1 MQETVKRFKAHLA
14 KMHAYSHAMGVLYYD
29 SETVM
34 PKAGVEGL
42 GATIGVMSE
51 ESYRLSTAPELKE
64 MLKELNANKDALDE
78 VTRREAEEMAEELSH
93 MEKIPMEEFVAYQVA
108 QNEAGNVWRQA
119 KVNNDFAAFA
129 PHLEKLI
136 GYQKKFASYIHP
148 EMPAYDALL
157 DQYEKGLTMET
168 LDAYFKNVREK
179 LVPLIHAIGERG
191 RKIDTSFL
199 DKAFSVEK
207 QKLLS
212 DHIMQVMCIDR
223 DCCAIGETEHPFT
236 TNFNK
241 RDVRITTHYY
251 PESLLSSFYSVVHE
265 GGHATYELNTGD
277 ELFGSPLGGGSSMGI
292 HESQSRFFENI
303 IGRSREFIGLVYPKL
318 MELFPE
324 ELSGVTEEML
334 YLAANKSEPSL
345 IRTEADELTYSLH
358 IMVRYELEK
367 QLIGG
372 TLTVAELPERW
383 NALYKEYLGVDVP
396 DDTRG
401 VLQDTHWSGGMF
413 GYFPSYSI
421 GSAYAS
427 QIYAAMQKE
436 LDVPALVKEGKL
448 QPVIDWLTEKIY
460 RFGCMK
466 KPGELIG
473 NACGAPFD
481 PTYYTDYLKDKYCAI
496 YGL

>member
-1 MQETVKRFKAHLA
+1 MQDTVKRFKAHLA

-29 SETVM
+29 SETAM
-34 PKAGVEGL
+34 PKGGVEGL

-64 MLKELNANKDALDE
+64 MLRTLNENKDALDM
-78 VTRREAEEMAEELSH
+78 VTRREAEEMAEELSR

-136 GYQKKFASYIHP
+136 GYQRKFAGYIHP
-148 EMPAYDALL
+148 EMKAYDALL

-179 LVPLIHAIGERG
+179 LVPLIHAIAERG

-199 DKAFSVEK
+199 DKEFAVEK
-207 QKLLS
+207 QKQLS
-212 DHIMQVMCIDR
+212 DHIMKVMCIDR
-223 DCCAIGETEHPFT
+223 SFCAIGETEHPFT

-277 ELFGSPLGGGSSMGI
+277 DLFGSPLGGGASMGI

-324 ELSGVTEEML
+324 ELKGVTEEML
-334 YLAANKSEPSL
+334 YLAANRSEPSL

-372 TLTVAELPERW
+372 TLTVKELPEKW

-396 DDTRG
+396 DDSRG

-427 QIYAAMQKE
+427 QIYDAMMKE
-436 LDVPALVKEGKL
+436 MDVPALVKEGKL

-460 RFGCMK
+460 RFGCLK
-466 KPGELIG
+466 KPGELIE
-473 NACGAPFD
+473 NACGAAFD
-481 PTYYTDYLKDKYCAI
+481 PGYYTDYLKEKYSAI